1 MGSPF
6 RIASGGAAPV
16 RRTVLSLRMAI
27 SARPLGLLLLLA
39 LAVLSMAGGAAGDMS
54 YSEPMRLQNP
64 PESIATPAL
73 KCSVCVVSC
82 DAIQHELRQVKK
94 WTESKIMEAF
104 EAAVALLGDQYGYSD
119 ADGVPQ
125 DIQRGRIPVATGLKI
140 RTEYQDIVE
149 ALSGEFEDEMLASYE
164 SDFRSFRREFCVT
177 RNKVCTPD
185 AAQLS
190 APAYKPE
197 GY

>member
-1 MGSPF
+1 M
-6 RIASGGAAPV
+6 SGGRCASQP
-16 RRTVLSLRMAI
+16 
-27 SARPLGLLLLLA
+27 GLLMLLVVA
-39 LAVLSMAGGAAGDMS
+39 MVLGPAPTFADMA

-64 PESIATPAL
+64 PESIATPEL

-104 EAAVALLGDQYGYSD
+104 EGAVALLGDQYGYSD
-119 ADGVPQ
+119 ADGIPQ
-125 DIQRGRIPVATGLKI
+125 YIQRGRIPVATGLKI

-164 SDFRSFRREFCVT
+164 NDFRSFRREFCVT
-177 RNKVCTPD
+177 RNKVCAAD
-185 AAQLS
+185 APQLN
-190 APAYKPE
+190 AAAYKPE

>member
-1 MGSPF
+1 
-6 RIASGGAAPV
+6 
-16 RRTVLSLRMAI
+16 MAM
-27 SARPLGLLLLLA
+27 AGERPLGMLLLV

-64 PESIATPAL
+64 PESISTPAL

-104 EAAVALLGDQYGYSD
+104 ESAVALLGDQYGYSD
-119 ADGVPQ
+119 ADGAPQ
-125 DIQRGRIPVATGLKI
+125 YIQRGRIPVATGLKI

-149 ALSGEFEDEMLASYE
+149 ALSGEFEDEMLAAYDN
-164 SDFRSFRREFCVT
+164 DFRSFRKEFCVT
-177 RNKVCTPD
+177 RNKVCKAD
-185 AAQLS
+185 APQIT
-190 APAYKPE
+190 APAFKPE